1 MFQGLSLQSQERVP
15 RALSLN
21 YTIRIRCRIHL
32 PTSPRLTSPN
42 PTNEAMRKALCF
54 STVGIVFSLIS
65 YPADSLAQ
73 DNPFLPPGA
82 KSTRPSQP
90 VVRPAPPAPPPK
102 PINPNLELR
111 GFFRY
116 RDIWHFSVHDKVK
129 NKGFWVTEGDGLTE
143 SGIEIESFDEET
155 EVLKLKGGMTLALR
169 ESANKTLPVP
179 GQGKPK
185 PISKKNMTLEEIQE
199 WQKKIDEE
207 WIVDNNSEEKDG

>member
-1 MFQGLSLQSQERVP
+1 MRSLVLSLFF
-15 RALSLN
+15 AFGASL
-21 YTIRIRCRIHL
+21 
-32 PTSPRLTSPN
+32 
-42 PTNEAMRKALCF
+42 F
-54 STVGIVFSLIS
+54 S
-65 YPADSLAQ
+65 Q

-82 KSTRPSQP
+82 RTAKPTQP
-90 VVRPAPPAPPPK
+90 IVKPAPPAPPPK

-129 NKGFWVTEGDGLTE
+129 NKGFWITEGDGLTE

-185 PISKKNMTLEEIQE
+185 PIAKKPTSAPPKPPVRRVTLPSRGGVNRTVVIPPRAPTSVA
-199 WQKKIDEE
+199 KPGNKAPARTR
-207 WIVDNNSEEKDG
+207 VVGRP